1 MTDAQRYELWQY
13 TVVAVLDPQ
22 MSIVRNNSSGMLMLL
37 RVYSRELYHVLRMLC
52 DISDRNLMRIYDAA
66 DDGERCLGLC
76 EYIEGVT
83 LEELVKAQGVLSEQR
98 TREIAQDVCGGLSA
112 LHRRGIIHKDIKPSN
127 VMLDRYGVVKIIDY
141 DIARV
146 HKQGADKDTRLFGT
160 AGYASPEHF
169 GFGQTDPRS
178 DIYSI
183 GVLMNYLLTGCM
195 PDRCRYTGPL
205 ESVIRRCLE
214 VDADKR
220 FATVD
225 QLRAALKSKKS
236 ADAAVSE
243 YERKNRP
250 FRPLPGFRGKSIFAK
265 VLMTIL
271 LSAYFLLF
279 FLSVMSAV
287 KEAKSGN
294 PFFWEHLYFFVNILV
309 FFTGLPYILFGDVFY
324 LSEKLVPSNPA
335 RGRQLAKVL
344 GALSI
349 AAGVAMMFLYQYIP
363 FR

>member
-13 TVVAVLDPQ
+13 TVVAELGPQ
-22 MSIVRNNSSGMLMLL
+22 MWIVRGNSSGLLMLL
-37 RVYSRELYHVLRMLC
+37 RGYSRELYPILRTVSEIG
-52 DISDRNLMRIYDAA
+52 DKNLMRVYDAA
-66 DDGERCLGLC
+66 DDGNRCWGLC

-83 LEELVKAQGVLSEQR
+83 LEGLVKEQGVLSERR
-98 TREIAQDVCGGLSA
+98 TREIAQGVCAGLSA
-112 LHRRGIIHKDIKPSN
+112 LHQRGIIHKDIKPSN
-127 VMLDRYGVVKIIDY
+127 VMIDRYGVVKIIDY

-160 AGYASPEHF
+160 TGYASPEHF

-195 PDRCRYTGPL
+195 PDECRYSGPL
-205 ESVIRRCLE
+205 EPVIRRCLE

-225 QLRAALKSKKS
+225 QLSAALSGDNS
-236 ADAAVSE
+236 ADSAISKE
-243 YERKNRP
+243 KRKDRP
-250 FRPLPGFRGKSIFAK
+250 IRPLPGFRGKNAFVK
-265 VLMTIL
+265 VLMAIL
-271 LSAYFLLF
+271 LSAYFVMLL
-279 FLSVMSAV
+279 VCIMMAV
-287 KEAKSGN
+287 KEATSGD
-294 PFFWEHLYFFVNILV
+294 PFFWEHLYFSVNIMV

-324 LSEKLVPSNPA
+324 LSEKLVPSHPA
-335 RGRQLAKVL
+335 RGRMLTKVL
-344 GALSI
+344 GVLSL